1 MSLINEP
8 AIRPKLY
15 FVKVD
20 VQACFDTIEQSKL
33 LQILR
38 DVLSGVCHGAFCWV
52 WCLPNLSQDNYVLP
66 RFGQV
71 MQAAGRV
78 KRKFA
83 LKALPD
89 GQLF

>member
-1 MSLINEP
+1 MLLISKP
-8 AIRPKLY
+8 DIRPKLY

-33 LQILR
+33 LHILR
-38 DVLSGVCHGAFCWV
+38 NVLSGVCRPIVSWV
-52 WCLPNLSQDNYVLP
+52 WCFSNIPQDNYVLP

-71 MQAAGRV
+71 MQAAGKV

-83 LKALPD
+83 MKALPD
-89 GQLF
+89 GWLF